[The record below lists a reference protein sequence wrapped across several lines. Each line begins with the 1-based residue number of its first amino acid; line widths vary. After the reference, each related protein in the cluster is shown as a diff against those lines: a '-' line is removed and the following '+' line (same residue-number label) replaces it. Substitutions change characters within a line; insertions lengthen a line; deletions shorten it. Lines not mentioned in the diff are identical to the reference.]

1 MTIYDSEKHHRK
13 SIRLQ
18 DYDYSASG
26 FYFVTICIKNM
37 ECLFGNIV
45 NSIVNLSDF
54 GVIASNLWQ
63 EIPDNFDGVEIDEF
77 IIMPNHIHGIIKITC
92 RGLIN
97 QTPTLMV
104 NSPTTLITNELESN
118 ISDAN
123 NLMKSDKY
131 LLGKIIRYFKAKT
144 TKKIRDNNFYFQ
156 WQKNY
161 YEHII
166 KSEESLNSIRIY
178 ILNNPSRWIL
188 EKQITSDYKLKNKIE
203 GY

>member
-77 IIMPNHIHGIIKITC
+77 IIMPNHIHGIIKITS

-97 QTPTLMV
+97 QTPTLACNQHQTLMI
-104 NSPTTLITNELESN
+104 PTTHTLIPNELESN
-118 ISDAN
+118 ISGAN

-188 EKQITSDYKLKNKIE
+188 EEKNKIE